1 MSANPLPFVDLKS
14 QYARLKPEIDR
25 GIQAVLDHGQYVMGP
40 EVIQLE
46 AELAKFTGSKHCV
59 TCASG
64 TDALIIPL
72 MAENIGPGDA
82 VFVPTFTF
90 TATAE
95 VVMLLGA
102 APVFVDVDRRNFNM
116 DLEDLQRQIEA
127 VKVGGKLR
135 PRAVIAVDLFGLPAD
150 YPTLQKICDADG
162 MLLIADAAQ
171 SFGGSLGNRK
181 VGSLAPVTGT
191 SFFPAKPLGCYGDGG
206 AIFTDSDE
214 KRFLYDSIRQH
225 GKGVDRYDIDR
236 VGMNGRFDTIQAAVL
251 LAKMTVFADEI
262 DKRQRVAKAYT
273 EKLSDVVTTPD
284 IPIHAISAW
293 AQYSILTD
301 KRATLIDTLKQDG
314 IPTAIYYPRPMHLQ
328 PAYRAFGG
336 GEGSLKVSEELC
348 QRIVSLPMHPYLDE
362 PTIDRI
368 ASAVR
373 RAVQ

>member
-1 MSANPLPFVDLKS
+1 MSAKPLPFVDLKS
-14 QYARLKPEIDR
+14 QYARLKTEIDR
-25 GIQAVLDHGQYVMGP
+25 GIQAVLDHGQYIMGP
-40 EVIQLE
+40 EVTQLE
-46 AELAKFTGSKHCV
+46 TDLAKFTGAKHCI

-72 MAENIGPGDA
+72 MAESIGPGDA

-95 VVMLLGA
+95 VVLLLGA
-102 APVFVDVDRRNFNM
+102 APVFVDVDRRSFNM
-116 DLEDLQRQIEA
+116 DLDDLRVRIEA
-127 VKVGGKLR
+127 VKRDGKLR
-135 PRAVIAVDLFGLPAD
+135 PRAVMAVDLFGLPAD
-150 YPTLQKICDADG
+150 YPALQKICDADG

-251 LAKMTVFADEI
+251 LAKLTVFADEI
-262 DKRQRVAKAYT
+262 DKRQRVAKRYS
-273 EKLSDVVTTPD
+273 EKLSGVVTTPD

-301 KRATLIDTLKQDG
+301 KRSRLIDTLKQEG

-328 PAYRAFGG
+328 PAYRAYGG
-336 GEGSLKVSEELC
+336 GEGSLNVSEDIC
-348 QRIVSLPMHPYLDE
+348 HRIVSLPMHAYLDE
-362 PTIDRI
+362 ATIDRI
-368 ASAVR
+368 ADAVL
-373 RAVQ
+373 RAVG